1 MSRRGHPGP
10 NARTQ
15 TRRIGAGRGMDEPGD
30 QANIDQDYFGILS
43 AQGRLPMPESFTAQR
58 LSRREQLEM
67 GRRLRQTVPLSAHAV
82 YDPARTA
89 PIRCGLGEAERHPRE
104 EAGTRPL
111 RPHAR
116 LALRLPAPSAD
127 EAVGCESGCRRPAR
141 RPATVATAGRT
152 NRPRTSRG
160 YPPTIR
166 SP

>member
-1 MSRRGHPGP
+1 
-10 NARTQ
+10 
-15 TRRIGAGRGMDEPGD
+15 MDEPGD

-116 LALRLPAPSAD
+116 LALRFPAPSAD

-141 RPATVATAGRT
+141 RPATVGDSRPHEPPPHFTRLSADYPQPVGMTGFHILWVTARK
-152 NRPRTSRG
+152 
-160 YPPTIR
+160 
-166 SP
+166 